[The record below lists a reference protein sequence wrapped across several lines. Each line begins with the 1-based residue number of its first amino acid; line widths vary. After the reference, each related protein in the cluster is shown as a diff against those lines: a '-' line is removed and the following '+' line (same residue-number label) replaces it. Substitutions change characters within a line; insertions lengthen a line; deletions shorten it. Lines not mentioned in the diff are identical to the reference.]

1 MENQEKMKKY
11 QEHFRM
17 TVEDAINYTKDFE
30 IFPMNSKL
38 RGEEIGD
45 GNINY
50 IFRVIEDETGKSV
63 VLKQA
68 DKFLRSSGRPL
79 DLDRNRIEAEILK
92 LEGEYAPE
100 FVPKVYRYDDI
111 MCVIVMEDISAYKN
125 LRKELMAGKIFK
137 NFAEEISSF
146 LVDTLLPTTDLVLDR
161 GEKKDRVQ
169 AFINKELCDISE
181 CLVFTEPYVND
192 RNRNIVIPE
201 NKEFVEEYLYND
213 KELHAEAG
221 KLKNN
226 FMNNAQ
232 ALIHGDL
239 HSGSIFINENGMKVI
254 DPEFSFYGPMGYDV
268 GNVIGNLFFSLVNRK
283 HLMEDGKEKT
293 EFITWLSSTIKDI
306 FDLFVTKFH
315 KKYKELVK
323 DPIYTNEIFENWYLE
338 QILADSVG
346 SAGLEIIR
354 RVVGD
359 SKVMEVT
366 TIENTEKRVAVE
378 RELISI
384 GIKLIK
390 NRYNIKTG
398 KDLF

>member
-1 MENQEKMKKY
+1 MNKY

-17 TVEDAINYTKDFE
+17 SVDDAITYTKDFG
-30 IFPMNSKL
+30 IFPESAKL

-92 LEGEYAPE
+92 LEGECAPE

-125 LRKELMAGKIFK
+125 LRKELIAGKVFPK
-137 NFAEEISSF
+137 FADEISSF

-161 GEKKDRVQ
+161 AEKKDRVR
-169 AFINKELCDISE
+169 AFVNKELCDISE

-192 RNRNIVIPE
+192 RDRNIVIPE
-201 NKEFVEEYLYND
+201 NMEYVKKHLYGD
-213 KELHAEAG
+213 IELRAEAA

-239 HSGSIFINENGMKVI
+239 HSGSIFINEDGMKVI
-254 DPEFSFYGPMGYDV
+254 DPEFSFYGPMGYDI

-283 HLMEDGKEKT
+283 HLMEAGEKKEL
-293 EFITWLSSTIKDI
+293 FMGWLSQTIRDI
-306 FDLFVTKFH
+306 FDMFVVKFH
-315 KKYKELVK
+315 KKYKEIVK
-323 DPIYTNEIFENWYLE
+323 DPMYTNEEFEDWYLG
-338 QILADSVG
+338 QVLADSVG

-366 TIENTEKRVAVE
+366 SIEDTEKRVAVE
-378 RELISI
+378 RELIEI
-384 GIKLIK
+384 GIRFIK
-390 NRYNIKTG
+390 NRYEIKVG
-398 KDLF
+398 KDLV